1 MDFDE
6 KLYEED
12 EFDETPTV
20 NGGQQGDEGGTHI
33 DDSDNGEGGEPGG
46 SNDTDD
52 FTTEVLKIRG
62 INDPSKIKF
71 EDINGAVIERSW
83 DDLSREEQLN
93 IIVGD
98 QNAEENEISDDE
110 IALLNAI
117 RMNGG
122 SVEDYL
128 RTYAEENA
136 PQPVNEPQYKI
147 NELSDD
153 EVYALDLLEKVGSD
167 NITDE
172 ELQQAID
179 AAKSNEELY
188 KKTVDGLRQEYIRL
202 QQDKEA
208 QTANEEA
215 AKQEARYQ
223 QFATSINNEIQGMT
237 SFMGQELELS
247 NEEKESLAQ
256 FVLQLD
262 EYGVSA
268 FGHAMQDPELFTR
281 AAFWLLNEDKITEE
295 LTKQM
300 QETYKRGYEQAK
312 KDLGKSSTS
321 KFVFKPKN
329 NTPDKFIDEL
339 DW

>member
-1 MDFDE
+1 MADFDE

-12 EFDETPTV
+12 EFDETPTG

-33 DDSDNGEGGEPGG
+33 DDSNNGEGGEPGG
-46 SNDTDD
+46 SNNEIDL
-52 FTTEVLKIRG
+52 TTEVLRLRG
-62 INDPSKIKF
+62 ITNPNEIQF
-71 EDINGAVIERSW
+71 EDENGAVIKRSW
-83 DDLSREEQLN
+83 DSLSKNEQLN
-93 IIVGD
+93 IILGD
-98 QNAEENEISDDE
+98 QKPEEDQLTDDE
-110 IALLNAI
+110 IQLINMV
-117 RMNGG
+117 RMSGG
-122 SVEDYL
+122 DIKNFLDS
-128 RTYAEENA
+128 YAEQNIPEQT
-136 PQPVNEPQYKI
+136 QPSYKI
-147 NELSDD
+147 DELSDD
-153 EVYALDLLEKVGSD
+153 EVYALDLLEKVGSE

-172 ELQQAID
+172 ELQEAID
-179 AAKSNEELY
+179 AAKQNETLY
-188 KKTVDGLRQEYIRL
+188 KKTIEGLRQEYIRL

-300 QETYKRGYEQAK
+300 QETYRRGYEQAK

-329 NTPDKFIDEL
+329 KTPDKYIDEL

>member
-1 MDFDE
+1 MADFDE
-6 KLYEED
+6 RLYEED
-12 EFDETPTV
+12 EFDETPTG

-33 DDSDNGEGGEPGG
+33 DDSNDGEGGEPGG
-46 SNDTDD
+46 SNNEIDL
-52 FTTEVLKIRG
+52 TTEVLRLRG
-62 INDPSKIKF
+62 IANPDEIQF
-71 EDINGAVIERSW
+71 EDENGTVIKRSW
-83 DDLSREEQLN
+83 DSLSKNEQLN
-93 IIVGD
+93 IILGD
-98 QNAEENEISDDE
+98 QKPEEDQLTDDE
-110 IALLNAI
+110 IQLINMV
-117 RMNGG
+117 RMSGG
-122 SVEDYL
+122 DIKNFLDS
-128 RTYAEENA
+128 YAEQNA
-136 PQPVNEPQYKI
+136 PEQIQPSYKI
-147 NELSDD
+147 DELSDD
-153 EVYALDLLEKVGSD
+153 EVYALDLLEKVGSE

-172 ELQQAID
+172 ELQEAID
-179 AAKSNEELY
+179 AAKQNETLY
-188 KKTVDGLRQEYIRL
+188 KKTIEGLRQEYIRL

-223 QFATSINNEIQGMT
+223 QFATSISNEIQGMT

-300 QETYKRGYEQAK
+300 QETYRRGYEQAK

-329 NTPDKFIDEL
+329 KTPDKFIDEL

>member
-1 MDFDE
+1 MADFDE
-6 KLYEED
+6 RLYEED
-12 EFDETPTV
+12 EFDETPTG
-20 NGGQQGDEGGTHI
+20 NSGQQGDEGGTHV
-33 DDSDNGEGGEPGG
+33 DDSNNGEGGEPGG
-46 SNDTDD
+46 SNNEIDL
-52 FTTEVLKIRG
+52 TTEVLRLRG
-62 INDPSKIKF
+62 ITNPDEIQF
-71 EDINGAVIERSW
+71 EDENGAVIKRSW
-83 DDLSREEQLN
+83 DSLSKNEQLN
-93 IIVGD
+93 IILGD
-98 QNAEENEISDDE
+98 QKPEEDQLTDDE
-110 IALLNAI
+110 IQLINMV
-117 RMNGG
+117 RSSGG
-122 SVEDYL
+122 DIKNFLDS
-128 RTYAEENA
+128 YAEQNSPEQV
-136 PQPVNEPQYKI
+136 QPSYKI
-147 NELSDD
+147 DELSDD
-153 EVYALDLLEKVGSD
+153 EVYALDLLEKVGSE

-172 ELQQAID
+172 ELQEAID
-179 AAKSNEELY
+179 AAKQNETLY
-188 KKTVDGLRQEYIRL
+188 KKTIEGLRQEYIRL

-215 AKQEARYQ
+215 ARQEARYQ

-262 EYGVSA
+262 EQGVSA

-300 QETYKRGYEQAK
+300 QETYRRGYEQAK

-329 NTPDKFIDEL
+329 KTPDKFIDEL

>member
-33 DDSDNGEGGEPGG
+33 DDSDNGEGGESG
-46 SNDTDD
+46 SSNNETDL
-52 FTTEVLKIRG
+52 TTEVLRLRG
-62 INDPSKIKF
+62 IANPDEIQF
-71 EDINGAVIERSW
+71 EDENGAVIKRSW
-83 DDLSREEQLN
+83 DSLSKNEQLN
-93 IIVGD
+93 IILGD
-98 QNAEENEISDDE
+98 QKPEEDQLTDDE
-110 IALLNAI
+110 IQLINMV
-117 RMNGG
+117 RMSGG
-122 SVEDYL
+122 DIKNFLDS
-128 RTYAEENA
+128 YAEQNA
-136 PQPVNEPQYKI
+136 PEQTQPSYKI
-147 NELSDD
+147 DELSDD
-153 EVYALDLLEKVGSD
+153 EVYALDLLEKVGSE

-172 ELQQAID
+172 ELQEAID
-179 AAKSNEELY
+179 VAKQNEDLY
-188 KKTVDGLRQEYIRL
+188 KKTIEGLRQEYIRL

-247 NEEKESLAQ
+247 NEEKEALAQ

-329 NTPDKFIDEL
+329 NTPDKYIDEL